1 MTMHRMSR
9 KVLHFVTICL
19 GLGLCVLG
27 WLAVGDGAAARAPA
41 RVIDV
46 PGEYDTL
53 KAAMDVAQSGD
64 TIQVAAGTYNESGLS
79 LPAGVSLIGAGW
91 ERTIID
97 GKGVMGAVLA
107 AGADTLIEGVAIR
120 GSGSEYFDGGIW
132 ISNGAVTVREARLTD
147 NATALWA
154 WCFEDNADDCDIH
167 ITVTQSIVDANQS
180 GVNSNAGVTFTLRNN
195 TFARNANSAV
205 ILNNAHS
212 LAENNLI
219 INTTQ
224 VGMNNAGGATI
235 RYNDVW
241 GNGEDYVNGA
251 MGPGSLSL
259 DPLFRDAAH
268 GDYRLQAASPVIDAG
283 TPPGAD
289 MGALAFTPVG
299 APPAAVTVTQAA
311 TRTWDVSWSD
321 VGAEGYHLY
330 YGPCS
335 RETTTRVDAGATL
348 AYQIADVAAAD
359 AHYIAVSAY
368 DAQGQESAVAV
379 APGRAGI
386 CPTAPAGL
394 MAGAF
399 PEGRIRLAWEN
410 TTSLAAGFHIERAT
424 SALTPTSY
432 TRIAAVPSDT
442 LVYTDTPP
450 TIEATYW
457 YRVQAYNADGVSI
470 YSEPT
475 YNATFDQ
482 APNEDERYLLV
493 LINEARA
500 DPGVFGYGEMTPVPP
515 LAYNPLLNYA
525 ARSHS
530 QAILNA
536 AFAFGHVGLLGRG
549 PTERARA
556 VGYPGGVSENIIQGM
571 TGPAWVESS
580 HQTFMNSESHRL
592 NLMGA
597 GFNEAGIGHSYD
609 VQKGGDNYWKGQYTE
624 TFSGRPDLTLPHLPS
639 GIVTPYTGGE
649 TTTFTY
655 TVNYYHADGRAPTS
669 AQIVINGEAHAMA
682 LASGAAHHGTY
693 RYATTLPTGAQHTYY
708 FDFGFE
714 DGTARLP
721 STGAYAGPVV
731 YGLDPDLQALNLT
744 TPPGEI
750 IASVPV
756 SLTAT
761 IHNAGLV
768 AVRDVAVHFYRGAP
782 AAGDARL
789 LGVKSISLG
798 ADESRAVAITWI
810 PVVTGLSDL
819 YVVVDPDDE
828 VTESNEENN
837 IAHTPVEVTPAT
849 FYLTKQVTP
858 TGQVNYGDL
867 VTYTATISAAAGS
880 RVRIYDPLQDIEVI
894 RLVTRAPNLE
904 ATDKAITGALDLP
917 TSPFTLTFV
926 ARVTAPRRS
935 DATVEIVNQICGYP
949 HGRDVKDC
957 TWSNVARV
965 QSHRPYDAQI
975 ENSRT
980 PAGALTYGDEVTYT
994 LVIAAAQGTRTRLY
1008 DPLLD
1013 LTFDHFIT
1021 RPEGVITATGALP
1034 DGTLGDMVTGT
1045 LEVTPTEQVTI
1056 QFVAR
1061 AGAPGTIIA
1070 PEVITNR
1077 ACVYPISGTIADC
1090 RWSNTVI
1097 NQEPFHIYLPLIL
1110 RSHDDNAAPY
1120 VPRNPSPADG
1130 AIAQSLEVD
1139 LHWSGGDPDGDAVTY
1154 KVLLDAEVETPTTV
1168 ICNDIAATTCDP
1180 GALAAETTYV
1190 WYVIATDVHGRS
1202 TAGPAWSFTTAP
1214 APPEGW
1220 FDYLNYY
1227 RAGADL
1233 PPVTENADWSDG
1245 CWLHSRYMVK
1255 NDYLGHDEKPGNRW
1269 YTPEGE
1275 TAGQNGNIMI
1285 SSDMSTPDEYA
1296 LDLWMQGPFHAI
1308 GILDPRLGSV
1318 GFGSYRE
1325 EIGAWRMG
1333 ATLDVIR
1340 GWGSL
1345 PAEVS
1350 YPVCWP
1356 GEGARMPLLSYT
1368 GGESPDPLTSCSSY
1382 VTPTGPPLI
1391 LQLGQGSITPE
1402 VTATSLRRGTISL
1415 AHCVFDETSYT
1426 HPDSATQ
1433 ELGRSILGARDA
1445 VVVMPRQPLLAGET
1459 YSVSVTANG
1468 ETHAWSFVAVGGAV
1482 MQSGEYETTKSR
1494 IK

>member
-1 MTMHRMSR
+1 MTMQRG
-9 KVLHFVTICL
+9 LLNFVTICL
-19 GLGLCVLG
+19 GLGLCALG

-46 PGEYDTL
+46 PGEYATL
-53 KAAMDVAQSGD
+53 KEAMTAAQSGD

-91 ERTIID
+91 ETTIID
-97 GKGVMGAVLA
+97 GEGVTGAVLS
-107 AGADTLIEGVAIR
+107 AGADTLIAGVAIR
-120 GSGSEYFDGGIW
+120 GSGSEHFDGGIW
-132 ISNGAVTVREARLTD
+132 VSNGAVTVREARLTD
-147 NATALWA
+147 NTTGLWA
-154 WCFEDNADDCDIH
+154 WCFDAATCDIH

-180 GVNSNAGVTFTLRNN
+180 GVNSNEWVTFTLRNN

-224 VGMNNAGGATI
+224 VGLNNAGGAST

-251 MGPGSLSL
+251 MGPGSFSL
-259 DPLFRDAAH
+259 DPLFRDVAH

-299 APPAAVTVTQAA
+299 APPAAVTVTQAS

-321 VGAEGYHLY
+321 AGAEGYYLY

-335 RETTTRVDAGATL
+335 RETTTRVDAGAAL
-348 AYQIADVAAAD
+348 AYQITDVAAAD

-368 DAQGQESAVAV
+368 DAQGRESAVTV

-386 CPTAPAGL
+386 CPTAPANL

-399 PEGRIRLAWEN
+399 PAGRIRLAWEN

-424 SALTPTSY
+424 GALTPTSY
-432 TRIAAVPSDT
+432 TRIATIPSDT

-450 TIEATYW
+450 MLEATAW
-457 YRVQAYNADGVSI
+457 YRVQAYNADGVSL
-470 YSEPT
+470 YSDPT

-500 DPGVFGYGEMTPVPP
+500 APDVFGYGEMTPVPP

-536 AFAFGHVGLLGRG
+536 EFAFGHVGLLGRG

-556 VGYPGGVSENIIQGM
+556 VGYPGGVAENLIQGM

-580 HQTFMNSESHRL
+580 HQAFMNSEGHRL
-592 NLMGA
+592 NLMGE
-597 GFNEAGIGHSYD
+597 GFNEAGIGHTYD
-609 VQKGGDNYWKGQYTE
+609 VQKGGDSYWKGQYTE

-639 GIVTPYTGGE
+639 GIVVPYVGEE

-655 TVNYYHADGRAPTS
+655 TVNYYHAGGLAPTS
-669 AQIVINGEAHAMA
+669 AQVIIDGEARAMT
-682 LASGAAHHGTY
+682 LASGAADHGTY
-693 RYATTLPTGAQHTYY
+693 RYATTLPVGAHTYY

-721 STGAYAGPVV
+721 STGAYSGPNV
-731 YGLDPDLQALNLT
+731 YGPDPDLYVTKLT
-744 TPPGEI
+744 APTGEI

-768 AVRDVAVHFYRGAP
+768 AVQDVDVHFYRGDP

-789 LGVKSISLG
+789 LGAESISLG
-798 ADESRAVAITWI
+798 ADESRSVASTWI
-810 PVVTGLSDL
+810 PVLTDSSDL

-828 VTESNEENN
+828 IAESNEENN
-837 IAHTPVEVTPAT
+837 TAHTPVMVTPAT
-849 FYLTKQVTP
+849 LRLTKQVTP
-858 TGQVNYGDL
+858 TGLVAYGEV
-867 VTYTATISAAAGS
+867 VTYTATISAAPGS
-880 RVRIYDPLQDIEVI
+880 RVRIYDPLQDIEVL
-894 RLVTRAPNLE
+894 RFVTPAPGLE
-904 ATDKAITGALDLP
+904 ATDKAITGTLDLP
-917 TSPFTLTFV
+917 ISPFTLTFA
-926 ARVTAPRRS
+926 ARVTAPRRA

-949 HGRDVKDC
+949 YGRDVEDC
-957 TWSNVARV
+957 TWSNAARIH
-965 QSHRPYDAQI
+965 SYRPYNPQI
-975 ENSRT
+975 EKSRT
-980 PAGALTYGDEVTYT
+980 PAGLLAYGDEVTYT
-994 LVIAAAQGTRTRLY
+994 LEIQAAQGRQLKLY
-1008 DPLLD
+1008 DPLPD
-1013 LTFDHFIT
+1013 LTFDRFIT
-1021 RPEGVITATGALP
+1021 RPEGVISAVGA
-1034 DGTLGDMVTGT
+1034 LGDMVTGT

-1061 AGAPGTIIA
+1061 AGLPGTIVV

-1077 ACVYPISGTIADC
+1077 ACVYPITGTVADC
-1090 RWSNTVI
+1090 RWSNTVV
-1097 NQEPFHIYLPLIL
+1097 NREPFHIYLPLIL

-1130 AIAQSLEVD
+1130 AIAQSLAVD
-1139 LHWSGGDPDGDAVTY
+1139 LHWTGGDPDGDAVTY

-1190 WYVIATDVHGRS
+1190 WYVIATDAHGKS
-1202 TAGPAWSFTTAP
+1202 TAGPAWSFTTAS

-1220 FDYLNYY
+1220 FAYLNYY
-1227 RAGADL
+1227 RAEADL

-1245 CWLHSRYMVK
+1245 CGLHSRYMVK
-1255 NDYLGHDEKPGNRW
+1255 NDYLGHDEKPGNPW

-1275 TAGQNGNIMI
+1275 TAGQNSNTMI
-1285 SSDMSTPDEYA
+1285 SSDRSTPDEYA
-1296 LDLWMQGPFHAI
+1296 IDLWMQGPFHAI
-1308 GILDPRLGSV
+1308 GIIDPRLGSV

-1325 EIGAWRMG
+1325 EIGVWRMG
-1333 ATLDVIR
+1333 ATLDIIR
-1340 GWGSL
+1340 GLGDL

-1350 YPVCWP
+1350 YPVFWP
-1356 GEGARMPLLSYT
+1356 GDGARMPLLSYT
-1368 GGESPDPLTSCSSY
+1368 GGESPDPLKSCAGY

-1391 LQLGQGSITPE
+1391 LQLGQGNITPE

-1426 HPDSATQ
+1426 HPDDATQ
-1433 ELGRSILGARDA
+1433 ELGRNILGARDA
-1445 VVVMPRQPLLAGET
+1445 IVVMPRQPLLAGET
-1459 YSVSVTANG
+1459 YSVSVTVNE
-1468 ETHAWSFVAVGGAV
+1468 ETHAWAFVAMGEAV
-1482 MQSGEYETTKSR
+1482 MQSSEYETTESR